1 MDEEWQVLCYG
12 ISMVWCQRTNPMGG
26 ANLHQPSQSRRQGC
40 KVCEVSHLKQQ
51 HEQLFLKLEKLQ
63 THHCAFSMKKI
74 YTDFFFNNNFIFL
87 AISTKNCE
95 MHKKKTN
102 TIQQYHLRC
111 NTLTKKRKKKE
122 EK

>member
-63 THHCAFSMKKI
+63 APLALCISKKK
-74 YTDFFFNNNFIFL
+74 YTDFLNNF
-87 AISTKNCE
+87 
-95 MHKKKTN
+95 
-102 TIQQYHLRC
+102 
-111 NTLTKKRKKKE
+111 
-122 EK
+122 

>member
-51 HEQLFLKLEKLQ
+51 HEQLFLKLEKFANTPLCIFKGKNIQ
-63 THHCAFSMKKI
+63 I
-74 YTDFFFNNNFIFL
+74 FFLSKF
-87 AISTKNCE
+87 
-95 MHKKKTN
+95 
-102 TIQQYHLRC
+102 
-111 NTLTKKRKKKE
+111 
-122 EK
+122 